1 LRARRAA
8 DVGNWSFF
16 NALCAH
22 EVIKSIFI
30 VVVNMLGIKTFPD
43 ITAAVNGRRSIKYAR
58 LSHISA
64 LQQRRSLHGNVF
76 PSLFFVPEISNKCA
90 SCYTTRS

>member
-1 LRARRAA
+1 LE
-8 DVGNWSFF
+8 FF

-64 LQQRRSLHGNVF
+64 VQQLSSWKRLSVAFFSCQKLATNVLLHDA
-76 PSLFFVPEISNKCA
+76 FVKGKG
-90 SCYTTRS
+90 